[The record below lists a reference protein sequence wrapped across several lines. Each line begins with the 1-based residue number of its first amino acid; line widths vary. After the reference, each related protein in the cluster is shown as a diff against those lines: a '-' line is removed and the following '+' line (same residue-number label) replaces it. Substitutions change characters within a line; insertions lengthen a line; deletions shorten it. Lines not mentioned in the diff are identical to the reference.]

1 MDAANRTTFAL
12 RSTRSAGYLAGALLL
27 VATLAAASGT
37 VRMSGESR
45 AQGPSPAQPA
55 RSGRLEERNRAL
67 ASSLIERAKHKQ
79 RVKRFREAVAA
90 AEAALRVAH
99 EARDVA
105 HEARANEML
114 TELYMD
120 AGRGNEAWVHGF
132 AAIASHYALGNARAA
147 RLLAARMSEA
157 FDQ

>member
-1 MDAANRTTFAL
+1 ML
-12 RSTRSAGYLAGALLL
+12 LA
-27 VATLAAASGT
+27 ATLAASGT
-37 VRMSGESR
+37 VQKSSQSAAQAPRQVLPLR
-45 AQGPSPAQPA
+45 AN
-55 RSGRLEERNRAL
+55 RLEEHNRAL
-67 ASSLIERAKHKQ
+67 AASLIERAKHKQ

-105 HEARANEML
+105 DEARANEIL

-120 AGRGNEAWVHGF
+120 AGRGNEARVHGF
-132 AAIASHYALGNARAA
+132 AAIASHYALGNAGAA
-147 RLLAARMSEA
+147 RLLAARLSAA